1 MAFALDAIVGST
13 TQSLTDGAPFKLLAA
28 HGMGG
33 PPIRRLV
40 VRGPAQ
46 HGDTDI
52 GYRLQPRD
60 IELQLGFA
68 ASTDAI
74 LDGYR
79 DLLARIF
86 RPLGDAPV
94 SLRVTRD
101 GPITRQ
107 IDVYTVGPIDIS
119 LLPEHRPGHYHR
131 ARVRVRA
138 PDPAWYSPTAG
149 TSSVQGSAGSPMIV
163 NTNVQLQG
171 DLHEFPVLRITGP
184 LRRARI
190 LRVADVTQTLTFGT
204 AFTIG
209 AGSVVEIDTRHGQK
223 TVLLNGSVNVR
234 GSLDPSISELAEWSL
249 TPDTVEGTNV
259 VYLSGF
265 DSGTATMLE
274 IIYHHRYSSY

>member
-40 VRGPAQ
+40 ARGPAQ

-86 RPLGDAPV
+86 RPLVDTPV

-138 PDPAWYSPTAG
+138 PDPTWYDPVPGTATLTG
-149 TSSVQGSAGSPMIV
+149 TAPWNNVVVSGVQI
-163 NTNVQLQG
+163 LG
-171 DLHEFPVLRITGP
+171 DMPDFPILTLTGP
-184 LRRARI
+184 ISAPNI
-190 LRVADVTQTLTFGT
+190 LNQQSERFRFKVTT
-204 AFTIG
+204 TIG
-209 AGSVVEIDTRHGQK
+209 AGSVLVIDTRHGRK
-223 TVLLNGSVNVR
+223 TLILNGSVNYR
-234 GSLDPSISELAEWSL
+234 SELIPELSHLETWHLEPLGSGQGVNPIYVVASGA
-249 TPDTVEGTNV
+249 TTDTKLEV
-259 VYLSGF
+259 VF
-265 DSGTATMLE
+265 
-274 IIYHHRYSSY
+274 HHRYSSY